1 MSKQAKRTLNRKRG
15 ISRGLIRPDST
26 RNCQFGDFVNKGSE
40 LLRGLSL
47 LRLFSAHLSE
57 NWVGLKGFNGN
68 GNHSKLVIPSEAEWS
83 LIEKNQ
89 SNPRLEQIVEN
100 ALAALKKKNPALES
114 YFNIENGTSGLNK
127 CLQQE
132 IRLLS
137 SFGLNGFDK
146 PASDAIADKRK
157 RQKKNVVAYRTSRGI
172 CFHGSSEK
180 VLENIRSKKI
190 KGKVDL
196 IFTSPP
202 FPLNNKKKYGNLQGQ
217 KYIDWLAS
225 FAPLFKRMLKR
236 TGSIVIE
243 LGNAWEP
250 GKPVMSALAMKA
262 LLAFLEKGGFHLCQQ
277 FVWNNPARLPSP
289 AQWVTIERIRVKDSF
304 THIWWMSPSPR
315 PKANNRRVLKEYSG
329 AMKKLLKTR
338 KYNAG
343 LRPSEHAIGEK
354 SFFANNGGAIPSN
367 VITLSNTT
375 ASGDYLEHCRTKD
388 LTPHPARMPSG
399 LAEFFIKFLTSR
411 GNLVLDPFAGSNTTG
426 AAAEKLG
433 RKWISIEAEKEYIR
447 GSRGRFKQKILR
459 RKK

>member
-1 MSKQAKRTLNRKRG
+1 MSTQAKRPLSRTMGDRRRTTRPKSAQNSHPQQFPNRG
-15 ISRGLIRPDST
+15 GDLQRGLALLKLISECQPD
-26 RNCQFGDFVNKGSE
+26 
-40 LLRGLSL
+40 
-47 LRLFSAHLSE
+47 
-57 NWVGLKGFNGN
+57 NGIKTN
-68 GNHSKLVIPSEAEWS
+68 GHRADGGHKNFVIPAEAEWS
-83 LIEKNQ
+83 FIEKHQ
-89 SNPRLEQIVEN
+89 ANPRLQHIVEK
-100 ALAALKKKNPALES
+100 ALSALKNKNPSLES
-114 YFNIENGTSGLNK
+114 LLLPQNGLSDINK
-127 CLQQE
+127 CLQRE
-132 IRLLS
+132 VHLLS
-137 SFGLNGFDK
+137 SFGANGSEVPMK
-146 PASDAIADKRK
+146 KAITSK
-157 RQKKNVVAYRTSRGI
+157 RQKRKKNVIAYRTRLGV

-180 VLENIRSKKI
+180 VLENISSNKI

-225 FAPLFKRMLKR
+225 FPPLFKKMLKR
-236 TGSIVIE
+236 NGSIVIE

-277 FVWNNPARLPSP
+277 FIWNNPARLPSP

-329 AMKKLLKTR
+329 AMKKLLKSR

-343 LRPSEHAIGEK
+343 IRPSEHAIGEK
-354 SFFANNGGAIPSN
+354 SFLSNNGGAIPSN
-367 VITLSNTT
+367 VITLSNTSAT
-375 ASGDYLEHCRTKD
+375 GEYLEHCRSKD

-399 LAEFFIKFLTSR
+399 IPDFFIKFLTNR
-411 GNLVLDPFAGSNTTG
+411 GDLVLDPFAGSNTTG
-426 AAAEKLG
+426 ATAEKLG
-433 RKWISIEAEKEYIR
+433 RRWVAIEAEKEYIR
-447 GSRGRFKQKILR
+447 GSRGRFHRKILR